1 MHKTK
6 AIESLGG
13 TVASAAAAIGISYQ
27 AVAKWPEQLP
37 ARITDR
43 VVAAA
48 TRLKTQTKAK
58 AKSAPT
64 PVSSLAP
71 QGAT

>member
-1 MHKTK
+1 MHKTQ

-13 TVASAAAAIGISYQ
+13 TIASAAAAIGITYQ

-43 VVAAA
+43 VTAAA
-48 TRLKTQTKAK
+48 TRMKGQAK
-58 AKSAPT
+58 AKTKTRPATPT
-64 PVSSLAP
+64 PIPALA
-71 QGAT
+71 